1 LDEKISKIFSATSEK
16 SLAKFFLNAKR
27 PAQYRHGDFMENYGL
42 ICDKILEDLPL
53 RHKEI
58 IARRFGLGRE
68 PETLEEIGEN
78 YEITRER
85 VRQIEADAVARLES
99 EKEDRD
105 LKKIFFDFESYLKN
119 QGGVKRE
126 DIILK
131 ELGGEDFKN
140 QVYFILYLGEPF
152 ARFSENENFY
162 PFWGTHKNIFDRVEK
177 VVNNLI
183 VIFEKEKRPLPEQEF
198 FSFGKGEQ
206 PNFFVSSV
214 EISKHIEKGP
224 LGEFGLVSWPEIK
237 PKGVRDRAYLALRR
251 EAKPL
256 HFREIAGL
264 AGALEGDVCARKQVY
279 PQTVHNELIKDPRF
293 ILVGRGIY
301 ALSDWGYT
309 PGTVKETILAVLE
322 NSPQPLSKEEVISE
336 VLSKRLVKENT
347 VFLNL
352 QDKKLFQK
360 NNEGKYLPR

>member
-1 LDEKISKIFSATSEK
+1 MPYLTTNNATAALDEKISKIFSATSEK
-16 SLAKFFLNAKR
+16 SLTKFFLNAKR

-131 ELGGEDFKN
+131 ELGGEDFKKSGLFHSLSGRA
-140 QVYFILYLGEPF
+140 VR
-152 ARFSENENFY
+152 A
-162 PFWGTHKNIFDRVEK
+162 
-177 VVNNLI
+177 
-183 VIFEKEKRPLPEQEF
+183 F
-198 FSFGKGEQ
+198 F
-206 PNFFVSSV
+206 
-214 EISKHIEKGP
+214 
-224 LGEFGLVSWPEIK
+224 
-237 PKGVRDRAYLALRR
+237 
-251 EAKPL
+251 
-256 HFREIAGL
+256 
-264 AGALEGDVCARKQVY
+264 
-279 PQTVHNELIKDPRF
+279 
-293 ILVGRGIY
+293 
-301 ALSDWGYT
+301 
-309 PGTVKETILAVLE
+309 
-322 NSPQPLSKEEVISE
+322 
-336 VLSKRLVKENT
+336 
-347 VFLNL
+347 
-352 QDKKLFQK
+352 
-360 NNEGKYLPR
+360 